1 MAHDVFVS
9 YSSKDKTIADS
20 IVAAMENNHIRC
32 WCAPR
37 DIKPSEGWGKAI
49 SNAIEE
55 SKIFLII
62 FSGNSNRSQ
71 HVLDEL
77 NLAISQEIPIL
88 PFRIENLEPDGAMR
102 LHLSSRHWLDAYD
115 SSWETHIKKLILTVS
130 SHLETTIA
138 EEDVEVPETLK
149 RKQET
154 LKNKRIRRILV
165 GIVSAALVISAG
177 WYGLTRL
184 NKTGDETRELSL
196 SLTEQV
202 VSILE
207 ENTEI
212 QKTNAPTTEDP
223 PSVTPTSTSTAATL
237 PAFSEQGGTGDSENV
252 SCSEIL
258 PALDMG
264 MHLEI
269 CDTFDTNVNEW
280 RVGEFKILDINE
292 NSEISNGAYVWY
304 IECSNNNFGCYHFN
318 YPNKVSHMSDFYL
331 SVDIGRI
338 DGPIDMEYGVRF
350 RDDGRNYF
358 EFLVSDIQKY
368 SVNLWYDGEFEFL
381 IFGQSTSF
389 LKPNEVNRLAV
400 QAIGTRFVFYINN
413 EKVGELE
420 NENLPDGVPGLT
432 ARFHNS
438 GEGTLQI
445 DNFGVYVP

>member
-1 MAHDVFVS
+1 MAQDVFVS
-9 YSSKDKTIADS
+9 YSSIDKTITDT
-20 IVAAMENNHIRC
+20 IVASMEQNQIRC
-32 WCAPR
+32 WYAPR
-37 DIKPSEGWGKAI
+37 DIKPSEDWGKAI

-77 NLAISQEIPIL
+77 NLAIYQEIPIL

-149 RKQET
+149 KSPKT
-154 LKNKRIRRILV
+154 LKNKGIRRILV
-165 GIVSAALVISAG
+165 GIVSAALIISAG
-177 WYGLTRL
+177 RYGLTRL

-202 VSILE
+202 ASTLE

-212 QKTNAPTTEDP
+212 QKTTAPPTEDP
-223 PSVTPTSTSTAATL
+223 PSVTPTSTIAAATI
-237 PAFSEQGGTGDSENV
+237 PTYSIQGDSGDSENGP
-252 SCSEIL
+252 CSEDL
-258 PALDMG
+258 PDLEMG
-264 MHLEI
+264 MHVEI
-269 CDTFDTNVNEW
+269 CDTFDTNVNGW
-280 RVGEFKILDINE
+280 RVNE
-292 NSEISNGAYVWY
+292 YSSTDVKQDFEISNGAYVWY
-304 IECSNNNFGCYHFN
+304 FECSNNNYGCIRALF
-318 YPNKVSHMSDFYL
+318 PKSVSPMSDFYL
-331 SVDIGRI
+331 VVDIGRI
-338 DGPIDMEYGVRF
+338 EGPINMGYGIRF
-350 RDDGRNYF
+350 RRDGQNYY
-358 EFLVSDIQKY
+358 EFRVKDTQEY
-368 SVNLWYDGEFEFL
+368 SVSIYNDGEFEFL
-381 IFGQSTSF
+381 IYEQTASM

-413 EKVGELE
+413 EMVGELE
-420 NENLPDGVPGLT
+420 NDNLAVGIAGVL
-432 ARFHNS
+432 ANFNMS